1 MRLINLVRMR
11 TVIVVKLTFMTV
23 LLTSWAGA
31 QQPAPIGHQE
41 LNIIESS
48 VVVIDQDNN
57 IGLTSGIEALG
68 DYKYS
73 LDDSLGTVQTQS
85 AQPVSSL
92 KVVVNPLTGR
102 IGLTSGHLI
111 VEYAE
116 GESGPDLAL
125 SYGLAVISQLPS
137 LNRIVVQLGDLGEF
151 EQVKESMRLDDR
163 VVSTEL
169 EIYYGGYKA
178 Q

>member
-11 TVIVVKLTFMTV
+11 TVLVAKFTFMAV
-23 LLTSWAGA
+23 LLTSWASG
-31 QQPAPIGHQE
+31 QQAVPIGHQE

-48 VVVIDQDNN
+48 VVVSDQDNN
-57 IGLTSGIEALG
+57 IGLTSGIKALG

-73 LDDSLGTVQTQS
+73 LDNSLGTVQTQS
-85 AQPVSSL
+85 AQPVSLL
-92 KVVVNPLTGR
+92 KVVVNPSTGR

-111 VEYAE
+111 IEYVE
-116 GESGPDLAL
+116 GETGPDLAL
-125 SYGLAVISQLPS
+125 GYGLAVISQLPS
-137 LNRIVVQLGDLGEF
+137 LNRIVVQLGNLGQF
-151 EQVKESMRLDDR
+151 EQVNESMRLDDR

>member
-1 MRLINLVRMR
+1 MGVSIFISVILTLI
-11 TVIVVKLTFMTV
+11 LT
-23 LLTSWAGA
+23 
-31 QQPAPIGHQE
+31 APIVASEPSSRLGTANQAALKIYE
-41 LNIIESS
+41 ASS
-48 VVVIDQDNN
+48 VVEDPTDQ
-57 IGLTSGIEALG
+57 ILTSSTIAALG
-68 DYKYS
+68 DFKYPLEGS
-73 LDDSLGTVQTQS
+73 LQVSRGQS
-85 AQPVSSL
+85 ATTGTL
-92 KVVVNPLTGR
+92 MKVVKDALTGR

-111 VEYAE
+111 VEYVE